1 MILGHGIDIVNVDR
15 IEKSFTRFGDKFVTN
30 VLSSSEMEDF
40 SRCKDADKTTFLAKR
55 FAVKEAV
62 SKAIGCGLINGSP
75 LHFRDISLH
84 HYQFGKPYI
93 LLTEKL
99 VYLANSMSG
108 IDGANID
115 FHVSISDDKNMVI
128 ASVIMTDGR

>member
-15 IEKSFTRFGDKFVTN
+15 IEKAFVRFGSKLAAK

-40 SRCKDADKTTFLAKR
+40 SICKDTDKITFLAKH

-84 HYQFGKPYI
+84 HYPFGKPYI

-99 VYLANSMSG
+99 VYLANSMTG
-108 IDGANID
+108 IDSASID

-128 ASVIMTDGR
+128 ASAIMTDER

>member
-1 MILGHGIDIVNVDR
+1 MILGHGIDIVNVER
-15 IEKSFTRFGDKFVTN
+15 IEKAFARFDSKFVAK
-30 VLSSSEMEDF
+30 VLSSSEIEDF
-40 SRCKDADKTTFLAKR
+40 ARCKDADKTAFLAKH

-84 HYQFGKPYI
+84 HYPFGKPYI

-99 VYLANSMSG
+99 IYLANSMTG

-115 FHVSISDDKNMVI
+115 FYVSISDDKNMVI
-128 ASVIMTDGR
+128 ASVIMTDER

>member
-15 IEKSFTRFGDKFVTN
+15 IEKSFARFGSKFVAR

-40 SRCKDADKTTFLAKR
+40 SRCKDADKITFLAKH

-84 HYQFGKPYI
+84 HYPFGKPYI

-99 VYLANSMSG
+99 VYLANTISG
-108 IDGANID
+108 IDSANID

-128 ASVIMTDGR
+128 ASVIMTDER

>member
-15 IEKSFTRFGDKFVTN
+15 IERSFARFGSKFVAK

-40 SRCKDADKTTFLAKR
+40 SRCKDADKTTFLAKH

-75 LHFRDISLH
+75 LHFSDISLH
-84 HYQFGKPYI
+84 HYPFGKPYI

-99 VYLANSMSG
+99 FYLANTMTG

-128 ASVIMTDGR
+128 ASVIMTDER

>member
-15 IEKSFTRFGDKFVTN
+15 IEKAFARFGSKFVAK
-30 VLSSSEMEDF
+30 VLSSNEMEDF
-40 SRCKDADKTTFLAKR
+40 SRCRDADKAAFLAKH

-84 HYQFGKPYI
+84 HYTFGKPYI

-99 VYLANSMSG
+99 VYLANSMTG
-108 IDGANID
+108 IEGANIN
-115 FHVSISDDKNMVI
+115 FHVSISDEKNMVI
-128 ASVIMTDGR
+128 ASVIMTNEQ

>member
-15 IEKSFTRFGDKFVTN
+15 IEKSFARFGSKFVAK

-40 SRCKDADKTTFLAKR
+40 SSCKDADKTAFLAKH

-75 LHFRDISLH
+75 LHFSDISLH
-84 HYQFGKPYI
+84 HYPFGKPYI

-99 VYLANSMSG
+99 VCLANTMSG
-108 IDGANID
+108 IDSANID

>member
-15 IEKSFTRFGDKFVTN
+15 IEKTFAKFGDKFVTN

-40 SRCKDADKTTFLAKR
+40 SRCKDADKITFLAKH

-75 LHFRDISLH
+75 LHFGDISLY
-84 HYQFGKPYI
+84 HYPFGKPCI

-99 VYLANSMSG
+99 VYLASTMTG
-108 IDGANID
+108 IDSANID

-128 ASVIMTDGR
+128 ASVIMTDER

>member
-15 IEKSFTRFGDKFVTN
+15 IKKSFTRFGDKFVTN
-30 VLSSSEMEDF
+30 VLSSSEMDDF
-40 SRCKDADKTTFLAKR
+40 AACKDKDKTTFLAKR

-84 HYQFGKPYI
+84 HHPSGKPYI

-99 VYLANSMSG
+99 VYLANTMTG
-108 IDGANID
+108 IDGANIN
-115 FHVSISDDKNMVI
+115 FHVSISDDKNMII
-128 ASVIMTDGR
+128 ASVIMTDER

>member
-15 IEKSFTRFGDKFVTN
+15 IEKSFLRFSSKFVAK

-40 SRCKDADKTTFLAKR
+40 SKCKDADKTTFLAKH

-75 LHFRDISLH
+75 LHFSDISLH
-84 HYQFGKPYI
+84 HYPFGKPYI

-108 IDGANID
+108 IDSANID

-128 ASVIMTDGR
+128 ASVIMTDER

>member
-1 MILGHGIDIVNVDR
+1 MILGHGIDIVNVER
-15 IEKSFTRFGDKFVTN
+15 IEKAFARFGDKFVAK

-40 SRCKDADKTTFLAKR
+40 SKCKDINKTTFLAKH

-75 LHFRDISLH
+75 LHFSDISLH
-84 HYQFGKPYI
+84 HYPFGKPYI

-99 VYLANSMSG
+99 VYIANTMTG
-108 IDGANID
+108 IDSASIN

-128 ASVIMTDGR
+128 ASVIMTDGQ

>member
-15 IEKSFTRFGDKFVTN
+15 IERSFARFGSKFVAKI
-30 VLSSSEMEDF
+30 LSSSEMNDF
-40 SRCKDADKTTFLAKR
+40 SRCKETDKTAFLAKH

-84 HYQFGKPYI
+84 HHPSGKPYI

-99 VYLANSMSG
+99 IYLANSMTG

-115 FHVSISDDKNMVI
+115 FHVSISDDTNIVI
-128 ASVIMTDGR
+128 ASVSMTDDR

>member
-15 IEKSFTRFGDKFVTN
+15 IEKAFARFDSKLVAKI
-30 VLSSSEMEDF
+30 LSSNEMEDF
-40 SRCKDADKTTFLAKR
+40 SRCKNTDKTTFLAKH

-75 LHFRDISLH
+75 LHFGDISLH
-84 HYQFGKPYI
+84 HYPFGKPYI

-99 VYLANSMSG
+99 VYLANLMTG
-108 IDGANID
+108 IESANIN
-115 FHVSISDDKNMVI
+115 FHVSISDDKNIVI
-128 ASVIMTDGR
+128 ASVIMTDER